1 MKYIRDLPF
10 SEYLAIEAESNS
22 SMKAFIKS
30 PLHYVYARSGSS
42 ESTPAQ
48 AFGTLTHTVLL
59 EPMEAR
65 KRYAPAPDV
74 DRRTKA
80 GKAAWAEFEAENH
93 GKIIITNDAWDTAH
107 AIRDQLLTDPEFRRL
122 IGTGGDTELT
132 VIGTDADTGLA
143 IKARADLFRDGVV
156 VDLKTAA
163 DASPHGFARAVAI
176 YKYYMQC
183 AHYMH
188 MFNADRFVF
197 IAVEKSPPYAH
208 GIYTIDE
215 ASIEQGRIERR
226 RAMDGIAEHR
236 ERKVWP
242 GYGVQE
248 LSIPAWA
255 FYQEEDNV
263 EVTL

>member
-30 PLHYVYARSGSS
+30 PLHYAHARSGPS

-80 GKAAWAEFEAENH
+80 GKATWAEFEAENH

-132 VIGTDADTGLA
+132 ATGTDADTGLA

-156 VDLKTAA
+156 VDLKTAT
-163 DASPHGFARAVAI
+163 DASPHGFARAVAT
-176 YKYYMQC
+176 YKYHLQD
-183 AHYMH
+183 AHYQE
-188 MFNADRFVF
+188 MFKVDRFVF
-197 IAVEKSPPYAH
+197 IAVEPKPPHAH
-208 GIYTIDE
+208 GIYTLCE

-226 RAMDGIAEHR
+226 RALDGIAEHR

-248 LSIPAWA
+248 LSLPNWA
-255 FYQEEDNV
+255 FDDEDI
-263 EVTL
+263 EVML